1 MTITTIVKAAA
12 LVGAALMISGQT
24 NRNWPTVVAE
34 TADGGHRLGN
44 PEAKVKLVEY
54 VSYTCPHC
62 AEFTREADDRIKLA
76 YVTPGNVS
84 LEIRH
89 LIRDPVDLTA
99 VMLANCGP
107 AEKFPQNHATL
118 MLQQSRWIGP
128 LANPTA
134 AQRTRWTSGD
144 GAARRRAIA
153 SDFGLYRLMEQR
165 GYTISELDRCL
176 ADEAAARGF
185 AERSQKDWDKPGLD
199 ATPSFAINGV
209 VMPGTHTWPALER
222 QLNEFLTRTDPG

>member
-1 MTITTIVKAAA
+1 MKLRTIVKAAA
-12 LVGAALMISGQT
+12 LAGAALLLSGQT
-24 NRNWPTVVAE
+24 NRNWPTVVVE
-34 TADGGHRLGN
+34 TADGGHRIGN

-107 AEKFPQNHATL
+107 AEKFPQNHAAF
-118 MLQQSRWIGP
+118 MFQQSKWIGP
-128 LANPTA
+128 LASATA
-134 AQRTRWTSGD
+134 AQRQRWTSGD
-144 GAARRRAIA
+144 GPTRRRAIA
-153 SDFGLYRLMEQR
+153 SDFGFYLIMQGR
-165 GYTISELDRCL
+165 GYNRPELDRCL
-176 ADEAAARGF
+176 SDEAAARRF
-185 AERSQKDWDKPGLD
+185 AEQSQKDWNRPGID

-209 VMPGTHTWPALER
+209 VMPGTHTWSALER
-222 QLNEFLTRTDPG
+222 QLREFL

>member
-1 MTITTIVKAAA
+1 MKLKTIVKAAA
-12 LVGAALMISGQT
+12 LAGAALLLSGQT
-24 NRNWPTVVAE
+24 NRNWPTVVVE
-34 TADGGHRLGN
+34 TADGAHRIGN

-107 AEKFPQNHATL
+107 ADKFPLNHATL

-128 LANPTA
+128 LASATA
-134 AQRTRWTSGD
+134 AQRQRWTSGD
-144 GAARRRAIA
+144 GPTRRRAIA
-153 SDFGLYRLMEQR
+153 SDFGFYQIMQGR
-165 GYTISELDRCL
+165 GYNRPELDRCL
-176 ADEAAARGF
+176 SDEAAARRF
-185 AERSQKDWDKPGLD
+185 AEQSQKDWDQPGID

-222 QLNEFLTRTDPG
+222 QLREFL